1 MKITI
6 SKIPTQEAKDIRIEI
21 FRKEQGFQQ
30 EFDEI
35 DNYALSFLGSIDGKP
50 VATLRLFQD
59 KENNNRFTIGRGTV
73 RKEYRGRGLGQE
85 RIKEALKVAKEE
97 GATAAIFIHR

>member
-50 VATLRLFQD
+50 VATLRLF
-59 KENNNRFTIGRGTV
+59 
-73 RKEYRGRGLGQE
+73 
-85 RIKEALKVAKEE
+85 
-97 GATAAIFIHR
+97 